1 MGKTESTIVS
11 IDSSLITLEVIDSSL
26 ITLEVIDTLMK
37 KMIRV

>member
-11 IDSSLITLEVIDSSL
+11 IDSSLITLEVID
-26 ITLEVIDTLMK
+26 TLMK